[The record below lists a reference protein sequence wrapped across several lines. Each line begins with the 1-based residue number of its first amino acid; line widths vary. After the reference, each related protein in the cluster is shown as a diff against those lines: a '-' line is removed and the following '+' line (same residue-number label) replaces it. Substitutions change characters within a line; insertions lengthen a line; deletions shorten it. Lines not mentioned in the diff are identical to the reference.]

1 VVRPSTL
8 DLEELWNDSLDVVM
22 RTVSSPA
29 QRQWLAA
36 TQPVGFSDD
45 TVILATPHSFAREW
59 LDTRCGD
66 RIREAF
72 SAAAGRPL
80 TVVITVQPRP
90 EPVGDL
96 PTGASTPAP
105 DLQRPR
111 DTDDGTSDT
120 GASAPTVGRG
130 PALLAACP
138 PLDAWQP
145 TPRPPDTHPAADDHQ
160 RSNLGEGLRP
170 TTPDEVPTTVARDHR
185 GYGEPP
191 GGASQPLQA
200 PGRPAGPTVSLPERA
215 PRTDEVEPDTQLNPK
230 YSFDDFVIGSSNRFA
245 HAAANA
251 VAEAPAKSYNPLF
264 IYGGAGLG
272 KTHLLHAIGHYVRNL
287 YPRLRVR
294 YITTEQFTN
303 EFINAIRDDRI
314 TTFQRTYRQA
324 DVLLIDDIQFL
335 EQKERTQEEF
345 FHTFNALHNA
355 EKQIV
360 ISSDRPPKQIAQL
373 EDRLRSRF
381 EWGLMT
387 DVQPPD
393 LETRIAILRK
403 KAETDRLGVAPEVLE
418 LIASKVQSNIRELE
432 GALIRVS
439 AFASLQRSSAD
450 SADGRDGAQ
459 GPLPRRSRAGGLRP
473 AHHGRGRRLLLAHR
487 RGPVLALAQPP
498 AGDRPPDRDVP
509 HARADRPVPA
519 PHRQGVRWPRPH
531 HRDARQAEDRP
542 PDAGAPHHL
551 RPGPGAHQPH
561 QDPGAARVN
570 DRVPQVVSPR
580 VHPQYPQATVDIRWT
595 GLCGASG
602 RAVDSRPTDPVDE
615 RSHAV
620 DNGASAASVPPV
632 DGRWTIGGHRRRPGG
647 STTVCSRRW
656 GRPRATPQDLHRTAP
671 VLTCGGTGWST
682 ASTPLLR

>member
-1 VVRPSTL
+1 VARPSTL

-72 SAAAGRPL
+72 SSAAGRPL
-80 TVVITVQPRP
+80 MVVITVQPRP

-96 PTGASTPAP
+96 PTGASSPGPHPHVDVENADGLDAGHGASTPS
-105 DLQRPR
+105 
-111 DTDDGTSDT
+111 TT
-120 GASAPTVGRG
+120 GASAPTVSGHPGADYRPAAHPASEGESVPPSEARG
-130 PALLAACP
+130 HRPLPAP
-138 PLDAWQP
+138 EPGHP
-145 TPRPPDTHPAADDHQ
+145 TTRDRYGDRPAPRP
-160 RSNLGEGLRP
+160 
-170 TTPDEVPTTVARDHR
+170 V
-185 GYGEPP
+185 
-191 GGASQPLQA
+191 QPLQA
-200 PGRPAGPTVSLPERA
+200 PGRPAGPTVSLPER
-215 PRTDEVEPDTQLNPK
+215 PHRPDEVEPDTQLNPK

-403 KAETDRLGVAPEVLE
+403 KAETDRLGVSPEVLE

-450 SADGRDGAQ
+450 SAMAEMVLKDLFPDDREQEVSVQLIMDEVADYFSLTVEDLCSPSRSRQLVTARQIAMYLTRELTDLSLPRIGKAFGGRD
-459 GPLPRRSRAGGLRP
+459 
-473 AHHGRGRRLLLAHR
+473 H
-487 RGPVLALAQPP
+487 
-498 AGDRPPDRDVP
+498 
-509 HARADRPVPA
+509 
-519 PHRQGVRWPRPH
+519 
-531 HRDARQAEDRP
+531 
-542 PDAGAPHHL
+542 
-551 RPGPGAHQPH
+551 
-561 QDPGAARVN
+561 
-570 DRVPQVVSPR
+570 
-580 VHPQYPQATVDIRWT
+580 
-595 GLCGASG
+595 
-602 RAVDSRPTDPVDE
+602 
-615 RSHAV
+615 
-620 DNGASAASVPPV
+620 
-632 DGRWTIGGHRRRPGG
+632 
-647 STTVCSRRW
+647 TTVMHAKQKIAGLMQERRTIYDQVQELTN
-656 GRPRATPQDLHRTAP
+656 RIKTRARHA
-671 VLTCGGTGWST
+671 
-682 ASTPLLR
+682 

>member
-1 VVRPSTL
+1 VARPSTL

-66 RIREAF
+66 RIRDAF

-96 PTGASTPAP
+96 PTGASVPGP
-105 DLQRPR
+105 PLERPS
-111 DTDDGTSDT
+111 DDVPSDT
-120 GASAPTVGRG
+120 GASVPTASSH
-130 PALLAACP
+130 PSP
-138 PLDAWQP
+138 DYSP
-145 TPRPPDTHPAADDHQ
+145 TPHPTAQDRAAPNAAD
-160 RSNLGEGLRP
+160 GLRP
-170 TTPDEVPTTVARDHR
+170 APSDGLHVGSSHDRYGDPTS
-185 GYGEPP
+185 G
-191 GGASQPLQA
+191 SQPLQA
-200 PGRPAGPTVSLPERA
+200 PGRPAGPTVSLPERQH
-215 PRTDEVEPDTQLNPK
+215 RTDEVEPDTQLNPK

-403 KAETDRLGVAPEVLE
+403 KAETDRLGVSPEVLE

-450 SADGRDGAQ
+450 SAMAEMVLKDLFPDDREQEVSVQLIMDEVADYFSLTVEDLCSPSRSRQLVTARQIAMYLTRELTDLSLPRIGKAFGGRD
-459 GPLPRRSRAGGLRP
+459 
-473 AHHGRGRRLLLAHR
+473 H
-487 RGPVLALAQPP
+487 
-498 AGDRPPDRDVP
+498 
-509 HARADRPVPA
+509 
-519 PHRQGVRWPRPH
+519 
-531 HRDARQAEDRP
+531 
-542 PDAGAPHHL
+542 
-551 RPGPGAHQPH
+551 
-561 QDPGAARVN
+561 
-570 DRVPQVVSPR
+570 
-580 VHPQYPQATVDIRWT
+580 
-595 GLCGASG
+595 
-602 RAVDSRPTDPVDE
+602 
-615 RSHAV
+615 
-620 DNGASAASVPPV
+620 
-632 DGRWTIGGHRRRPGG
+632 
-647 STTVCSRRW
+647 TTVMHAKQKIAGLMQERRTIYDQVQELTN
-656 GRPRATPQDLHRTAP
+656 RIKTRARHA
-671 VLTCGGTGWST
+671 
-682 ASTPLLR
+682 

>member
-1 VVRPSTL
+1 MSRPSTL
-8 DLEELWNDSLDVVM
+8 DLETLWEQSLEVVM
-22 RTVSSPA
+22 GTVSSPA

-45 TVILATPHSFAREW
+45 TVVLASPHSFAREW

-66 RIREAF
+66 RIRQAL
-72 SAAAGRPL
+72 SSAAGRPL
-80 TVVITVQPRP
+80 HVVITVQPRP
-90 EPVGDL
+90 EPIEHLATGDGDRS
-96 PTGASTPAP
+96 PTGASEQTPSLRPDPAP
-105 DLQRPR
+105 AAAR
-111 DTDDGTSDT
+111 DGGLPAATPPSPGAPAREPEDVVGDHQVP
-120 GASAPTVGRG
+120 ASASS
-130 PALLAACP
+130 A
-138 PLDAWQP
+138 
-145 TPRPPDTHPAADDHQ
+145 
-160 RSNLGEGLRP
+160 
-170 TTPDEVPTTVARDHR
+170 
-185 GYGEPP
+185 
-191 GGASQPLQA
+191 PLQA
-200 PGRPAGPTVSLPERA
+200 PGRPAGPIHTVPERSSR
-215 PRTDEVEPDTQLNPK
+215 PEDVEPETQLNPK

-360 ISSDRPPKQIAQL
+360 ISSDRPPKQIAHL

-403 KAETDRLGVAPEVLE
+403 KAESDRLGVPPEVLE
-418 LIASKVQSNIRELE
+418 LIASKVESNIRELE

-450 SADGRDGAQ
+450 SAMAEMVLKDLFPDDRDQDVSVQLIMDEVADYFSLTVEDLCSPSRSRQLVTARQIAMYLTRELTDLSLPRIGKAFGGRDHTTVMHAKSKIAGLMQ
-459 GPLPRRSRAGGLRP
+459 ERRAIYDQVQELTNRIKTRA
-473 AHHGRGRRLLLAHR
+473 
-487 RGPVLALAQPP
+487 
-498 AGDRPPDRDVP
+498 
-509 HARADRPVPA
+509 
-519 PHRQGVRWPRPH
+519 
-531 HRDARQAEDRP
+531 
-542 PDAGAPHHL
+542 
-551 RPGPGAHQPH
+551 
-561 QDPGAARVN
+561 
-570 DRVPQVVSPR
+570 
-580 VHPQYPQATVDIRWT
+580 
-595 GLCGASG
+595 
-602 RAVDSRPTDPVDE
+602 
-615 RSHAV
+615 
-620 DNGASAASVPPV
+620 
-632 DGRWTIGGHRRRPGG
+632 RRP
-647 STTVCSRRW
+647 
-656 GRPRATPQDLHRTAP
+656 
-671 VLTCGGTGWST
+671 
-682 ASTPLLR
+682 